1 MMPDTLLAGTIRS
14 LLKGAPLRRI
24 GISLCALVGALFVL
38 FGLGASTGWAQD
50 EQGFK
55 GVLENKDADDEPV
68 AGVTLTAYDANDVE
82 VASTESADDGTWEL
96 LVPEPGEYR
105 VELDEST
112 LPEDL
117 VVRTGRNSTDLLRV
131 DAGTVRNA
139 LFPLGTTLNEPS
151 GSADGDASSGSET
164 PEEEC
169 IVDEETG
176 EEVCGGAG
184 LARWG
189 NIIYNGLHFGLIIG
203 LAAVGLSLVY
213 GTMGLTNFSHG
224 ELVTF
229 GGAVSYIIN
238 ASFGVPV
245 VFAILAA
252 VIIGGL
258 FGWLQDR
265 FFWGKLRQR
274 GTGLITMMIISIGVA
289 LILRYFTNYTMGPN
303 TEHFDQF
310 VSQQSIDFV
319 VFQATPKK
327 LIIDAVAIVMVV
339 LVGIVLTH
347 TRAGKAIRAV
357 ADNPSLAGA
366 SGIDVD
372 RVIRWVWTAGGGL
385 AALAGAALTLDR
397 GVKFDMGMQ
406 LLLLIFAAV
415 ILGGLGTAFG
425 AILGALLIG
434 VFTQVSTMW
443 IEPQLKYVGGLA
455 VLIIVLLIRPQGI
468 LGRRER
474 IG

>member
-1 MMPDTLLAGTIRS
+1 M
-14 LLKGAPLRRI
+14 RRI

-38 FGLGASTGWAQD
+38 LGLGASAGWAQD

-68 AGVTLTAYDANDVE
+68 AGVTLTVYDANDSE
-82 VASTESADDGTWEL
+82 VGTAESADDGTWEI

-112 LPEDL
+112 LPDDL

-131 DAGTVRNA
+131 DAGAVRNA
-139 LFPLGTTLNEPS
+139 LFPLGSSLNEP
-151 GSADGDASSGSET
+151 DNSSGDTEGSQS
-164 PEEEC
+164 PEEEKC

-176 EEVCGGAG
+176 EEICGGG
-184 LARWG
+184 SGFARWG
-189 NIIYNGLHFGLIIG
+189 NVIYNGLHFGLIIG

-213 GTMGLTNFSHG
+213 GTMGLTNFAHG

-229 GGAVSYIIN
+229 GGAMAYIVN
-238 ASFGVPV
+238 VSFGVPV
-245 VFAILAA
+245 VWAMPAA
-252 VIIGGL
+252 VILGGL

-265 FFWGKLRQR
+265 FFWGQLRRR
-274 GTGLITMMIISIGVA
+274 GTGLVTMMIISIGFA
-289 LILRYFTNYTMGPN
+289 LILRYMTNYTMGPN
-303 TEHFDQF
+303 TERFNEY
-310 VSQQSIDFV
+310 VSQTSIDFV
-319 VFQATPKK
+319 LFQATPKK
-327 LIIDAVAIVMVV
+327 LIIDAVAIAAVIIVGLV
-339 LVGIVLTH
+339 LMY
-347 TRAGKAIRAV
+347 TRIGKAIRAV

-372 RVIRWVWTAGGGL
+372 RVIRWVWTAGGAL

-455 VLIIVLLIRPQGI
+455 VLIVVLLIRPQGI

>member
-1 MMPDTLLAGTIRS
+1 M
-14 LLKGAPLRRI
+14 RRI

-38 FGLGASTGWAQD
+38 LGLGASAGWAQD

-68 AGVTLTAYDANDVE
+68 AGVTLTVYDANDSE
-82 VASTESADDGTWEL
+82 VGTAESADDGTWEI

-112 LPEDL
+112 LPDDL

-131 DAGTVRNA
+131 DAGAVRNA
-139 LFPLGTTLNEPS
+139 LFPLGSSLNEP
-151 GSADGDASSGSET
+151 DNSSGDTEGSQS
-164 PEEEC
+164 PEEEKC

-176 EEVCGGAG
+176 EEICGGG
-184 LARWG
+184 SGFARWG
-189 NIIYNGLHFGLIIG
+189 NVIYNGLHFGLIIG

-213 GTMGLTNFSHG
+213 GTMGLTNFAHG

-229 GGAVSYIIN
+229 GGAMAYIVN
-238 ASFGVPV
+238 VSFGVPV
-245 VFAILAA
+245 VWAMPAA
-252 VIIGGL
+252 VILGGL

-265 FFWGKLRQR
+265 FFWGQLRRR
-274 GTGLITMMIISIGVA
+274 GTGLVTMMIISIGFA
-289 LILRYFTNYTMGPN
+289 LILRYMTNYTMGPN
-303 TEHFDQF
+303 TERFNEY
-310 VSQQSIDFV
+310 VSQTSIDFV
-319 VFQATPKK
+319 LFQATPKK
-327 LIIDAVAIVMVV
+327 LIIDAVAIAAVIIVGLV
-339 LVGIVLTH
+339 LMTL
-347 TRAGKAIRAV
+347 
-357 ADNPSLAGA
+357 
-366 SGIDVD
+366 D
-372 RVIRWVWTAGGGL
+372 RVFDQSRCRQPLARRSVGHRRRPCHPLGVWTAGGAL

-455 VLIIVLLIRPQGI
+455 VLIVVLLIRPQGI